1 SEAADV
7 AAGTAQFVPEGVAG
21 AHAAEPV
28 VEDEHLDACPGALG
42 ERTREPAPHV
52 VVPDDVVLED
62 DAAAR
67 ARDRLQHRGKGGGSV
82 YGQRRGVAERQRRF
96 GRAAQRALEQRAEPG
111 TQAAGCGTV
120 SRHWERSGSRAGG
133 ISTARR
139 FM

>member
-1 SEAADV
+1 V
-7 AAGTAQFVPEGVAG
+7 G
-21 AHAAEPV
+21 
-28 VEDEHLDACPGALG
+28 
-42 ERTREPAPHV
+42 RTPREPATSV
-52 VVPDDVVLED
+52 VYRDVVVLED

-67 ARDRLQHRGKGGGSV
+67 ARARLEHGGKGGGSF
-82 YGQRRGVAERQRRF
+82 YEQRRGVAERQRRF

-139 FM
+139 FMQR